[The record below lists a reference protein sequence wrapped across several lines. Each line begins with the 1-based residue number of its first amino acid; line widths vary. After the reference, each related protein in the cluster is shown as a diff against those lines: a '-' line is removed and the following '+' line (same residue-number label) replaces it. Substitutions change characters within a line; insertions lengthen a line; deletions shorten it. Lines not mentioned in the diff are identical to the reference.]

1 MVMTVD
7 VMHTLYLG
15 VMLAFAEKV
24 VWHMLLAGAW
34 AMSTSADEQV
44 AMSAKRIRS
53 DFQNW
58 MRQYHAAHPDE
69 VLTPVKIHK
78 KLFGDISNKTLR
90 TKASQ
95 TWTFLLYLMHA
106 MDQRYNSL
114 GATGPI
120 LVGAGAA
127 LVGLVRTFQKATH
140 WMSGESFAMAWEYW
154 KTFVSLTEADAR
166 QLIPKGIL
174 CSTC

>member
-1 MVMTVD
+1 M
-7 VMHTLYLG
+7 
-15 VMLAFAEKV
+15 
-24 VWHMLLAGAW
+24 
-34 AMSTSADEQV
+34 
-44 AMSAKRIRS
+44 
-53 DFQNW
+53 
-58 MRQYHAAHPDE
+58 
-69 VLTPVKIHK
+69 KIHK

-120 LVGAGAA
+120 LVRAGAA

-166 QLIPKGIL
+166 QLIPKRHLMFHLLTEIPKFGTPRLYAVWMDEALNKELKAACRQLSQTTFEAAIL
-174 CSTC
+174 LRFPRILRELTRTRHVS